1 MIHWP
6 EKKNSNVQN
15 ACEKDTRFY
24 QPSVVPHGDI
34 FVVSDLSISFWFS
47 NEQRVRLVLTTYKN
61 HQ

>member
-6 EKKNSNVQN
+6 EMKNSNVQN

-34 FVVSDLSISFWFS
+34 FVVSDLSIYVWFS